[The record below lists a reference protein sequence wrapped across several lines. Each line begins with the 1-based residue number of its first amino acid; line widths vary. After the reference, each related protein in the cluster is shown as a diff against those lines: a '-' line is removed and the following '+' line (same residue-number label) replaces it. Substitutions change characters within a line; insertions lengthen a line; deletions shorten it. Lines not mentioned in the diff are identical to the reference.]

1 MKLRC
6 PTVVRR
12 CASVHPSFACHHST
26 TTRAHFLIHLD
37 LHYSTVRIT
46 LFSTMASIAT
56 TTPPSSTSSSSSSNI
71 YSDFQAGVTAC
82 LRSWSALRTAV
93 ESGWGG
99 GTRESHIKAE
109 TLRQN
114 IYQVMDGHKTPS
126 SLDVF
131 DLADDLAIY
140 MEEQFSVT
148 LEDQSEQQVAQ
159 TLLQLYEECLQGN
172 PTLARQLVTN
182 AESIVAL
189 VHQFPVQVQ
198 SASENDEDDD
208 DDEDDEHMVDDTGDP
223 PAAVAT
229 AVGAA
234 PSSSALSTPAEY
246 AAQPLFGKSF
256 DNTNKPAMQST
267 GPVRQLGESIPEEP
281 TMEVDDDGF
290 APVVAK
296 GRRSRG
302 GPR

>member
-1 MKLRC
+1 
-6 PTVVRR
+6 
-12 CASVHPSFACHHST
+12 
-26 TTRAHFLIHLD
+26 
-37 LHYSTVRIT
+37 
-46 LFSTMASIAT
+46 MAST
-56 TTPPSSTSSSSSSNI
+56 PTPPPSSTSSSSSSNL

-114 IYQVMDGHKTPS
+114 IYQVMDGHKAPS

-148 LEDQSEQQVAQ
+148 LEDHSEQQVAQ

-189 VHQFPVQVQ
+189 MHQFPVQVQ

-208 DDEDDEHMVDDTGDP
+208 DEDDEHMVDDTGDP
-223 PAAVAT
+223 PTVAT
-229 AVGAA
+229 AIGAD
-234 PSSSALSTPAEY
+234 SSTLASSTPAVY

-256 DNTNKPAMQST
+256 DNNTNKPAMQST